1 MRRSAASL
9 LVVAAIATA
18 ALASGQAK
26 KGGAGRGKP
35 KPAASAAT
43 KSAPA
48 PDNPYDEP
56 ATAPAKSATPSA
68 DAGVTAP
75 AETTSADAGSASGSA
90 APAASSAAGGTTR
103 VSPLTPRPEELPDGG
118 APATPADIDK
128 LLGDIAALRARVAAV
143 SDTLFHSRIVVRVET
158 RGDHAKVARLVV
170 TLDDGV
176 VYTAPAGF
184 RAEDEATI
192 YDHAVAPGKHL
203 LGVEVE
209 RRDDRGDGYRAG
221 QTSRFT
227 LDVPENQ
234 RLEATV
240 RLDDDSDMASDFPS
254 SRKGSYDVR
263 VRVRA
268 RAKK

>member
-18 ALASGQAK
+18 ALASGQTK
-26 KGGAGRGKP
+26 KGGAWRGKP
-35 KPAASAAT
+35 KPAASAAS
-43 KSAPA
+43 KQAAS

-56 ATAPAKSATPSA
+56 APAKSTPSA
-68 DAGVTAP
+68 DAGASAAP
-75 AETTSADAGSASGSA
+75 EATSADAGTSDGGSA
-90 APAASSAAGGTTR
+90 APAASAAGNDGTTR
-103 VSPLTPRPEELPDGG
+103 ISPLTPRPEELPGG
-118 APATPADIDK
+118 GSPATPADIDK

-143 SDTLFHSRIVVRVET
+143 SDTLFHSRVVVRVET

-176 VYTAPAGF
+176 VYTAPSGF

-192 YDHAVAPGKHL
+192 YDHAVAPGKHV

-209 RRDDRGDGYRAG
+209 RRDDRGDGFRAG
-221 QTSRFT
+221 QASRFT

-254 SRKGSYDVR
+254 SQKGSYDVR